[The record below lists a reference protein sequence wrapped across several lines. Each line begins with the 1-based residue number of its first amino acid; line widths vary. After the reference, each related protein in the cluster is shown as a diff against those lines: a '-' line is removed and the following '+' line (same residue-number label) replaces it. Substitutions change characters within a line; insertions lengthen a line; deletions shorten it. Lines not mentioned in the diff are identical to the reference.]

1 MVVPLMQRQR
11 NFRFEV
17 ERVMLVRTATLKDGR
32 SYVHRC
38 TLETLREV
46 AWWIEEHGADGVT
59 TNELWDAL
67 PDLPATQISVAL
79 EFLKERG
86 CMATRGRRNYPAS
99 SALYEDAMVEY
110 HALEA

>member
-1 MVVPLMQRQR
+1 MRSRQR
-11 NFRFEV
+11 DFRFEV
-17 ERVMLVRTATLKDGR
+17 ERGMLVRTATLKDGR

-38 TLETLREV
+38 ALETLREV

-86 CMATRGRRNYPAS
+86 CMVTCGRRNYAAS
-99 SALYEDAMVEY
+99 SVLYEDAMVEY
-110 HALEA
+110 YALLA